1 MLFNRRRTYLNYLFE
16 NMTFLTIIRMKT
28 SYPSDT
34 ITITGNATD
43 DKYLSQNFTATLY
56 SGNLSQYHKF
66 LIFPLIYKNGSI
78 VSSNNDRYIHSHIID
93 TGGYIMLSRTVHIN
107 YVSDCS
113 GTGSTGSKPY
123 FNIVTSDQYINLGI
137 SSHSITLSSNIG
149 GNLRFNGN
157 TNVKLNIL
165 FNTTDASDYAIFG
178 INE

>member
-1 MLFNRRRTYLNYLFE
+1 MLSNRRRTYLNYLFE

-78 VSSNNDRYIHSHIID
+78 IDSNNDKFIHSHIID
-93 TGGYIMLSRTVHIN
+93 TGGYIMLYRTVHIN
-107 YVSDCS
+107 YASDCS

-149 GNLRFNGN
+149 GNLRFNGD